1 MPFWLAAF
9 ARLVPDLGEPA
20 SRRSCGSNFLCVDW
34 EYQRVTLPRGTS
46 RNIAQRLL
54 TDAAE
59 REHWELD
66 RLRIYPDGRRKVVLR
81 RRIMRVNSTLVH

>member
-20 SRRSCGSNFLCVDW
+20 SQPSCGSNFLCVEW
-34 EYQRVTLPRGTS
+34 EYQRVTLPRGTP

-66 RLRIYPDGRRKVVLR
+66 RLRLYPDGRRKVVLR
-81 RRIMRVNSTLVH
+81 RRIMRVRSTL